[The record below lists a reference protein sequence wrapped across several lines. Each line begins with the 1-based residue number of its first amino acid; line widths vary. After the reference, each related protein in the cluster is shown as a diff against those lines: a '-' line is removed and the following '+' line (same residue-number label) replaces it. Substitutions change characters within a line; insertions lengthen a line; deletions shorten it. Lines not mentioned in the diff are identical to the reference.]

1 MNTAPKERAPM
12 TRTRHRSVM
21 AVVAAGLSLAAL
33 TGCGTN
39 STAAPPT
46 SSAAQLTPPT
56 NPPTPAQIAEQQVTP
71 VVQHFTQV
79 VSSVFANPTQN
90 LAVIDTVATGDAAAS
105 MRDQARQT
113 LDNKLVLK
121 GESRV
126 VSVHLS
132 DYQPNARPVT
142 ATTRVCQD
150 VSGSTITRPDGKSD
164 VDPQRLDKNL
174 AILTLTNATPNDP
187 AGWRVSKAD
196 YNSRRPCAAT

>member
-1 MNTAPKERAPM
+1 M

>member
-1 MNTAPKERAPM
+1 M
-12 TRTRHRSVM
+12 TRTTKHRNAM

-71 VVQHFTQV
+71 MVQHFTQV
-79 VSSVFANPTQN
+79 VSSVFANPNQN
-90 LAVIDTVATGDAAAS
+90 LAVIDTVATGTAATS

-113 LDNKLVLK
+113 LDNKLVFK
-121 GESRV
+121 GDSRV
-126 VSVHLS
+126 VWVHLT
-132 DYQPNARPVT
+132 DYKPNVSPVT

-174 AILTLTNATPNDP
+174 AILTLTNATPNNP
-187 AGWRVSKAD
+187 AGWRVSNAD
-196 YNSRRPCAAT
+196 YNSRRPCDAT

>member
-1 MNTAPKERAPM
+1 M
-12 TRTRHRSVM
+12 TRTTKHRNAM

>member
-1 MNTAPKERAPM
+1 M
-12 TRTRHRSVM
+12 TRTTKHRNAM

-71 VVQHFTQV
+71 VVQNFTQV

-105 MRDQARQT
+105 MRNQARQT

-174 AILTLTNATPNDP
+174 AILTLTNVTPNDP

-196 YNSRRPCAAT
+196 YNSRRPCDAT